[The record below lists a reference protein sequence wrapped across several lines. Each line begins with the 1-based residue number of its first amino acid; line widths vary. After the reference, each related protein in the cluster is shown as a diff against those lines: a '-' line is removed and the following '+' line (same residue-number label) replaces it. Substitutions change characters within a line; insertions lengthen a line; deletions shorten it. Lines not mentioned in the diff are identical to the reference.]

1 MDLASRIEGII
12 GQTVNDMGFAI
23 VRVRLLGNQDLR
35 LQIMAEPQDGRSM
48 TVDNC
53 AKISRAVSAVLD
65 VEALI
70 NSHYILEVSSP
81 GLDRPLVRIA
91 DFKRFTGSEVK
102 VETSRLI
109 DGRKRFRGRLM
120 GVENDLVKVLVDGSE
135 MGFPH
140 ANIHRAKL
148 LLTNEPLA
156 ASKEQR
162 KQ

>member
-35 LQIMAEPQDGRSM
+35 LQIMAEPLDGRGM

-53 AKISRAVSAVLD
+53 AKLSRAVSAVLD

-70 NSHYILEVSSP
+70 NGHYILEVSSP
-81 GLDRPLVRIA
+81 GLNRPLVRIA

-102 VETSRLI
+102 VETSRPI
-109 DGRKRFRGRLM
+109 DGRKRFRCRLM
-120 GVENDLVKVLVDGSE
+120 GVVNESVKVLVDGSE

-148 LLTNEPLA
+148 LLTNEPFA
-156 ASKEQR
+156 ASEEQR

>member
-1 MDLASRIEGII
+1 MDLASRIEEII

-35 LQIMAEPQDGRSM
+35 LQIMAEPLDGRGM

-70 NSHYILEVSSP
+70 KGRYILEVSSP
-81 GLDRPLVRIA
+81 GLNRPLVRIA

-102 VETSRLI
+102 VETNRLI

-156 ASKEQR
+156 ASEEQR

>member
-23 VRVRLLGNQDLR
+23 VRVRLLGNQNLR
-35 LQIMAEPQDGRSM
+35 LQIMAEPRDGRGM

-53 AKISRAVSAVLD
+53 ANISRAVSAVLD

-70 NSHYILEVSSP
+70 NSHYVLEVSSP

-91 DFKRFTGSEVK
+91 DFKRFAGFEAK
-102 VETSRLI
+102 VETHRLI

-135 MGFPH
+135 IGFPH

-156 ASKEQR
+156 ASEEQR